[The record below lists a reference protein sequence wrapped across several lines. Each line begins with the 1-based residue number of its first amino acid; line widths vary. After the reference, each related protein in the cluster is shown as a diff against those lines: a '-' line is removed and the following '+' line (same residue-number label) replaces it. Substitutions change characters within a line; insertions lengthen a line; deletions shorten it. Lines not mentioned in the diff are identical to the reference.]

1 VKILIVD
8 DDPDTREILSEILS
22 GHGAEVAVASSV
34 REAMAEITK
43 SVPDVLVSDIA
54 MPGEDGI
61 SLVRQL
67 SQHIASRD
75 HRIVTIAVTGLSAPH
90 QRLAL
95 EAGFEACMNKPLEPA
110 RLIDYIVNAISRSAR
125 PN

>member
-1 VKILIVD
+1 
-8 DDPDTREILSEILS
+8 
-22 GHGAEVAVASSV
+22 
-34 REAMAEITK
+34 MAEIAE

-67 SQHIASRD
+67 SQHIASGN
-75 HRIVTIAVTGLSAPH
+75 HRIVTIAVTGLSAPQN

-110 RLIDYIVNAISRSAR
+110 RLIDYIINAISRSAR